1 MSFYRVLCLA
11 GAVLTAQAA
20 QPSRV
25 GILVSVPPTAPAAVV
40 EALQAETEEA
50 LKGAGL
56 QLQWTFSQD
65 EAAQETYDRV
75 ISLRL
80 MGRCVPLR
88 PEPSRNSRALGFT
101 HISDGTV
108 LPFVEISCDTVLRV
122 MGNGSSHVTPYFPP
136 SEFGRAL
143 GRVLVHEMLHVLTV
157 SSEHDREGLT
167 KPAFNRTDLTLG
179 CPRLADAAL
188 QRLRRC
194 LGLADLQA
202 QNGGNQRAHA
212 EE

>member
-1 MSFYRVLCLA
+1 MSFYRVMCLL
-11 GAVLTAQAA
+11 GAVLTAHAA

-25 GILVSVPPTAPAAVV
+25 GILVSVPPTTPASVV
-40 EALQAETEEA
+40 EALQTETEED
-50 LKGAGL
+50 LKGAGM
-56 QLQWTFSQD
+56 QLMWSFSQE

-80 MGRCVPLR
+80 VGRCVPIR
-88 PEPSRNSRALGFT
+88 PEPVRRSRVLGFT

-122 MGNGSSHVTPYFPP
+122 MGSGTPRVTPYFPP
-136 SEFGRAL
+136 NEFGRAL

-157 SSEHDREGLT
+157 SSAHDRDGLT
-167 KPAFNRTDLTLG
+167 KPAFNCADLTLG
-179 CPRLADAAL
+179 SLRLTDAAM
-188 QRLRRC
+188 QRLHRS
-194 LGLADLQA
+194 LGHTELQA